1 MARSGSV
8 EDGAQPISFLHIGKT
23 GGTQIEKIIKR
34 INELKGPVRIVKHA
48 HDVDLRDVPFERP
61 YFFGI
66 RDPASRFKSGFYSRK
81 RMGRP
86 AYNYPWTPYE
96 ETAFTAFE
104 HANELAEALSADGET
119 GRKAFAAMKSI
130 QHTSM
135 NQVDWFSTCG
145 DIFAVRPPLGI
156 IRQENFDGDLAALL
170 AEIGVSADDVVDRQE
185 GRAHRNSYDGIPPLS
200 ELAQRNLRAWYHQ
213 DYEFY
218 RHCVSWIEQR

>member
-1 MARSGSV
+1 M
-8 EDGAQPISFLHIGKT
+8 SFLHIGKT
-23 GGTQIEKIIKR
+23 GGTQIEKVIKR
-34 INELKGPVRIVKHA
+34 INELNGPVRIIKHS
-48 HDVDLRDVPFERP
+48 HDVNLRDIPFDQP

-86 AYNYPWTPYE
+86 AYDYPWTPYE
-96 ETAFTAFE
+96 ETAFTAFG
-104 HANELAEALSADGET
+104 HANDLAEALSATGLI

-145 DIFAVRPPLGI
+145 DIFEVRPPIGI
-156 IRQENFDGDLAALL
+156 IRQENFDSDLKSVLAALDV
-170 AEIGVSADDVVDRQE
+170 AENAVVDTGE

-200 ELAQRNLRAWYHQ
+200 ELALANLRAWYHQ

-218 RHCVSWIEQR
+218 RHCVSWIERG